1 MSTSHRADSTDAARL
16 SMVLLYKQLMKA
28 TPRSRGFKIVGADG
42 ITVSSFPAQQMRCDA
57 GVRQQGG
64 SPRGEQQRGVPNAA
78 QRRAANRAA
87 ERAGQPPPHPRPDAR
102 GEPAGR
108 QDRAAPEPEQ
118 HALDPGAEAW
128 PRVPR
133 ADALWLPPAPQH
145 VPAQGQVEAPPVQ
158 PAQIAALPSAQ
169 PPTPSLDQAPP
180 HAPAPGAAP
189 VPAALPDASE
199 ALLAARAAC
208 QSSIRNGGRR
218 SSRREAEAC

>member
-16 SMVLLYKQLMKA
+16 SMALLYKQLMKA

-108 QDRAAPEPEQ
+108 QDQAAPEPEQ

-145 VPAQGQVEAPPVQ
+145 K
-158 PAQIAALPSAQ
+158 
-169 PPTPSLDQAPP
+169 
-180 HAPAPGAAP
+180 
-189 VPAALPDASE
+189 
-199 ALLAARAAC
+199 
-208 QSSIRNGGRR
+208 RR
-218 SSRREAEAC
+218 R